1 MIIAPFCPFDEWT
14 CFIKGVRQNRGELPP
29 DWVGLPDL
37 ISILCR
43 GTMAPGEPGMTEQA
57 DMLSLDNIRNV
68 LVRLEET
75 ILFGVLERAQFRQN
89 AVIYQPDG
97 VGRELG
103 GESLVQYLLHECER
117 SHAKVRRY
125 TSPDEHPFFHD
136 LPAPI
141 LPAVVYANPLRPNTI
156 SINDRIWAAYIGE
169 IVPFLCSPGDDGQWG
184 SSAVN
189 DVYLLQALSKRI
201 HYGKFVAESKCR
213 ACPDRF
219 DPLILRRD
227 ADALREAITDV
238 EVEQAVLDRVDRKAS
253 TYSRELEAI
262 PGQTVAD
269 HAAVRAL
276 YARWIIPMN
285 KDVQVFY
292 LLARRG

>member
-1 MIIAPFCPFDEWT
+1 
-14 CFIKGVRQNRGELPP
+14 
-29 DWVGLPDL
+29 
-37 ISILCR
+37 
-43 GTMAPGEPGMTEQA
+43 MTDQS
-57 DMLSLDNIRNV
+57 DTLSLDNIRNV

-89 AVIYQPDG
+89 PVIYKPEG

-141 LPAVVYANPLRPNTI
+141 LPAAVYANPLRPNTI
-156 SINDRIWAAYIGE
+156 NINDRIWAAYVDE
-169 IVPFLCSPGDDGQWG
+169 IVPFLCAAGDDRQWG
-184 SSAVN
+184 SSSVN

-213 ACPDRF
+213 ARPEQF
-219 DPLILRRD
+219 DPLIRAGD

-238 EVEQAVLDRVDRKAS
+238 AVEKAVLDRVDRKAS

-262 PGQTVAD
+262 PGQTIAD
-269 HAAVRAL
+269 HAAVREL

-285 KDVQVFY
+285 KDVQVLY
-292 LLARRG
+292 LLDRH

>member
-1 MIIAPFCPFDEWT
+1 
-14 CFIKGVRQNRGELPP
+14 
-29 DWVGLPDL
+29 
-37 ISILCR
+37 
-43 GTMAPGEPGMTEQA
+43 MTEQA
-57 DMLSLDNIRNV
+57 DTLSLDNIRNV

-89 AVIYQPDG
+89 PVIYQPGG

-103 GESLVQYLLHECER
+103 GESLVQYLLHESER

-141 LPAVVYANPLRPNTI
+141 LPAAVYANPLRPNTI
-156 SINDRIWAAYIGE
+156 NINDRIWAAYVGE
-169 IVPFLCSPGDDGQWG
+169 IVPFLCAPGDDGQWG

-213 ACPDRF
+213 ARPEQYDS
-219 DPLILRRD
+219 LIRSSD
-227 ADALREAITDV
+227 ADGLREAVTDA
-238 EVEQAVLDRVDRKAS
+238 EVERAVLDRVARKAA
-253 TYSRELEAI
+253 TYSRELEAM
-262 PGQTVAD
+262 PGQSVAD
-269 HAAVRAL
+269 HAAVRDL

-285 KDVQVFY
+285 KDVQVLY
-292 LLARRG
+292 LLERR